1 MNLSISRPRSR
12 AFFLWVALLS
22 GFIFGCNNHATAP
35 AEKAPPAPV
44 TAEKAEEEPL
54 TETIDLFGS
63 IQPLPNHSARITA
76 NVSAQVLSMLK
87 DSKGKPIVEGQ
98 RVRQGD
104 EIAHLDDKIV
114 AEQKTQAELA
124 LKMAENEV
132 GRLKKLRDD
141 PQTRYSVS
149 DFEWEKANLTV
160 KDAESKLRGLVGQ
173 LKYYA
178 LKAPIDGRLG
188 RIQIQP
194 GQSVSPGTTIA
205 DVMDLE
211 DQVDALCFV
220 APHDARK
227 LRVHQSAVLGARENE
242 GPEGE
247 VVFIAPQAE
256 ADTGLIAVK
265 VRFPNRAQF
274 FWQREWRANTAVH
287 VQVTTQSRPKTWV
300 IPVAALME
308 DQDPPA
314 VVVIKDLK
322 TEKNKESK
330 EEKIG
335 KAQILSADIGL
346 RDREHAEVLSLKT
359 REKKEPVPIEGTWF
373 IIKGGHG
380 LHDDDPVKLEEEEKE
395 GEKDKEKEK
404 DKEADHKK
412 PEQKEPEHKEKEDKE
427 KNNKQKD

>member
-1 MNLSISRPRSR
+1 MNPSISRPRSW
-12 AFFLWVALLS
+12 AFFLCVGLLS
-22 GFIFGCNNHATAP
+22 GFTFGCNNHSPAP

-76 NVSAQVLSMLK
+76 NVSAQVLSILK

-104 EIAHLDDKIV
+104 ETAHLDDKIV

-160 KDAESKLRGLVGQ
+160 KDAESKLRGLVEQ

-211 DQVDALCFV
+211 DEVDALCFV

-227 LRVHQSAVLGARENE
+227 LRVHQSAVLGTSENE

-256 ADTGLIAVK
+256 ADNGMIAVK
-265 VRFPNRAQF
+265 ARFPNRAQF

-287 VQVTTQSRPKTWV
+287 VQVTTQSRPKTWA
-300 IPVAALME
+300 IPVAALIE

-322 TEKNKESK
+322 TEKNKEGK

-346 RDREHAEVLSLKT
+346 RDREHVEVLSLKT
-359 REKKEPVPIEGTWF
+359 REKKESVPIEGTWF

-395 GEKDKEKEK
+395 GDKEKEK
-404 DKEADHKK
+404 EKEADQKK
-412 PEQKEPEHKEKEDKE
+412 SEHKEKD
-427 KNNKQKD
+427 

>member
-1 MNLSISRPRSR
+1 MNLSISRPRSW
-12 AFFLWVALLS
+12 AFFLCVGLLS
-22 GFIFGCNNHATAP
+22 TFIFGCNNHAPAP
-35 AEKAPPAPV
+35 AEKAPAAPV

-63 IQPLPNHSARITA
+63 IQPLPNHAARVTA
-76 NVSAQVLSMLK
+76 NVSAQVLSMLR
-87 DSKGKPIVEGQ
+87 DAKGQPIVEGQ

-104 EIAHLDDKIV
+104 EIAHLDDKVI

-124 LKMAENEV
+124 VRMAENEV
-132 GRLKKLRDD
+132 GRLKRLRDD

-160 KDAESKLRGLVGQ
+160 KDAESKLRGLVEQ
-173 LKYYA
+173 LRFYT

-194 GQSVSPGTTIA
+194 GQSVSPGTPIA

-227 LRVHQSAVLGARENE
+227 MRVHQSAVLGTRENE

-322 TEKNKESK
+322 AEKNKEGK

-346 RDREHAEVLSLKT
+346 RDREHVEVLSLKT

-395 GEKDKEKEK
+395 SDKEKEK
-404 DKEADHKK
+404 DKEKEQGADQKK
-412 PEQKEPEHKEKEDKE
+412 SEHKEKD
-427 KNNKQKD
+427 

>member
-76 NVSAQVLSMLK
+76 NVSAQVFSILK
-87 DSKGKPIVEGQ
+87 DSKGKSIVEGQ

-178 LKAPIDGRLG
+178 LRAPIDGRLG

-227 LRVHQSAVLGARENE
+227 LRVH
-242 GPEGE
+242 
-247 VVFIAPQAE
+247 
-256 ADTGLIAVK
+256 
-265 VRFPNRAQF
+265 
-274 FWQREWRANTAVH
+274 
-287 VQVTTQSRPKTWV
+287 
-300 IPVAALME
+300 
-308 DQDPPA
+308 
-314 VVVIKDLK
+314 
-322 TEKNKESK
+322 
-330 EEKIG
+330 
-335 KAQILSADIGL
+335 
-346 RDREHAEVLSLKT
+346 
-359 REKKEPVPIEGTWF
+359 
-373 IIKGGHG
+373 
-380 LHDDDPVKLEEEEKE
+380 
-395 GEKDKEKEK
+395 
-404 DKEADHKK
+404 
-412 PEQKEPEHKEKEDKE
+412 
-427 KNNKQKD
+427 